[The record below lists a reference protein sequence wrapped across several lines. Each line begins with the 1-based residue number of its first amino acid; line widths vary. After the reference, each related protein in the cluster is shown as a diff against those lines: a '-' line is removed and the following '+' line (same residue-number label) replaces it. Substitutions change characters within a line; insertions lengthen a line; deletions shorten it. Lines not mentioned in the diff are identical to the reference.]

1 MKWNIQTRVYT
12 SFILIKYKPSFL
24 SLSPAYPPYF
34 LALRANP
41 GNKAKKGNPDCNGE
55 MEKQLRNQRL
65 NSEFS
70 SQSIPRKPRTISN
83 VDNSLAVPYLSP
95 QSGVKRLLG
104 W

>member
-1 MKWNIQTRVYT
+1 MIEYSNTSLHEYFNQRQT
-12 SFILIKYKPSFL
+12 FF
-24 SLSPAYPPYF
+24 SLPTPPYPPYF

>member
-1 MKWNIQTRVYT
+1 MEYSNT
-12 SFILIKYKPSFL
+12 SLHEFYFNQRQIFFSL

-104 W
+104 